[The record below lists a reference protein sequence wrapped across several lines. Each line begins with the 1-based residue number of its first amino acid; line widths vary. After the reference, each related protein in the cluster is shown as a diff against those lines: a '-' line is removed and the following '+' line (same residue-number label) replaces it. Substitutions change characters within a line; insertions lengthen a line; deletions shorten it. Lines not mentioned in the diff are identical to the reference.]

1 MPGAGPPLRGLAHL
15 YVLCKGGDGEVGP
28 DSFSLKRAQR
38 ESTSSEAKAPGR
50 QRHESPPLPKTAK
63 CQPPQS
69 RSAGLGARAGAVA
82 VEQLS
87 ELCFGRGG
95 HGANQSVGRDK
106 DKSPGV
112 GSMSPHLY
120 KERKGGP
127 APHPKDDVGPGVGR
141 RSQEHILLHSHSATA
156 LSKTFTLE
164 RSTPP
169 ALGNPNTRTSR
180 KPR

>member
-1 MPGAGPPLRGLAHL
+1 
-15 YVLCKGGDGEVGP
+15 
-28 DSFSLKRAQR
+28 
-38 ESTSSEAKAPGR
+38 
-50 QRHESPPLPKTAK
+50 
-63 CQPPQS
+63 
-69 RSAGLGARAGAVA
+69 VA

-127 APHPKDDVGPGVGR
+127 APAKVGQPPCSTGKR
-141 RSQEHILLHSHSATA
+141 TKCSA
-156 LSKTFTLE
+156 L
-164 RSTPP
+164 R
-169 ALGNPNTRTSR
+169 
-180 KPR
+180 

>member
-1 MPGAGPPLRGLAHL
+1 MGHPPKNGLNGARDGGWPTFAFFVKVGTARSGVTTFLCRGLAHL

-127 APHPKDDVGPGVGR
+127 ATKRLTQH
-141 RSQEHILLHSHSATA
+141 HIA
-156 LSKTFTLE
+156 L
-164 RSTPP
+164 
-169 ALGNPNTRTSR
+169 
-180 KPR
+180 